1 MDTTKGV
8 CGDIGAAQGEGDKT
22 FQLERDVKEVA
33 ERVSEKAQVSHSCLA
48 IDYLISTLTLI
59 H

>member
-8 CGDIGAAQGEGDKT
+8 CGDIGAAQGEDET
-22 FQLERDVKEVA
+22 FQPERDVKEVA